1 MQHSRARLVAST
13 LILLACGL
21 FQAELSYGAD
31 SPRWVASWI
40 ASPSDDSFPTDPGLI
55 LEPLAWTNQTVR
67 NVIAPHL
74 GGSQLRLHL
83 TNRFSSSAT
92 TFGHVTVGYQTSGA
106 NASFP
111 TTVTF
116 GGSASVTVAPGAD
129 VVSDPVNFTFT
140 AFEPLAVSIYLP
152 GIQGSISKH
161 WNSNAT
167 TYCSILL
174 LSGDQTNAW
183 SGLSYPISIN
193 SWFYLDGLDVV
204 ASSAT
209 KTIVA
214 FGDSITD
221 GFVSGTIASLPESSA
236 PVNVN
241 GRYPDVLQRR
251 VEAAGL
257 PISVINAGISDN
269 ELLTAGTGPG
279 GPSGLSRLSQ
289 DALTQAGVSGVILL
303 EGIND
308 LGLAGATAATLEAGY
323 TQAIAAAHA
332 AGVKIWL
339 GTILPA
345 ANAVI
350 DGTLLAPQS
359 ETYREQINAW
369 IRSQTLADGVVDF
382 DAALRDPTNPT
393 VLNPQYA
400 SVDNLHPN
408 LAGYQ
413 EMANIIPLSMF

>member
-1 MQHSRARLVAST
+1 MRFLRSISVVL
-13 LILLACGL
+13 LLAGGL
-21 FQAELSYGAD
+21 FQGAAQAQTT
-31 SPRWVASWI
+31 WVASWT
-40 ASPSDDSFPTDPGLI
+40 ASPSEASFPTDPSLI
-55 LEPLAWTNQTVR
+55 LEPGAWVSQTVR
-67 NVIAPHL
+67 NVIVPHL
-74 GGSQLRLHL
+74 GGSRLRLHL
-83 TNRFSSSAT
+83 SNRFGSSST
-92 TFGHVTVGYQTSGA
+92 TFGHVTIAYQTSGA
-106 NASFP
+106 GVTSP

-116 GGSASVTVAPGAD
+116 GGATAVTVAPGAD

-140 AFEPLAVSIYLP
+140 AFEPLTVSIFLP
-152 GIQGSISKH
+152 GIQGSITKH

-167 TYCSILL
+167 TYYTLL
-174 LSGDQTNAW
+174 LSGDQANKS
-183 SGLSYPISIN
+183 SGLSYVNSVN

-204 ASSAT
+204 APAST
-209 KTIVA
+209 KAIAA

-221 GFVSGTIASLPESSA
+221 GFVSGSVISLPESSTA
-236 PVNVN
+236 VNAN
-241 GRYPDVLQRR
+241 GRYPDYLQKRLN
-251 VEAAGL
+251 AANM
-257 PISVINAGISDN
+257 PVSVINAGIGEN
-269 ELLTAGTGPG
+269 QLLSSGSVLTPG

-289 DALTQAGVSGVILL
+289 DALSQAGVTGVILL

-308 LGLAGATAATLEAGY
+308 LGLGGATAATLEAGY
-323 TQAIAAAHA
+323 TQAIATAHA

-345 ANAVI
+345 SNALI
-350 DGTLLAPQS
+350 DGTLLSPQS

-369 IRSQTLADGVVDF
+369 IRSQTLADGIVDF
-382 DAALRDPTNPT
+382 DAALCDPANPT